1 MSLDYVINDFNGD
14 DIIINRAC
22 VSPIHDDFQ
31 LLHHGE
37 NLFYSELLIFFIPT
51 CIKLGHPSC
60 KIKNFKSR
68 GGTCMDYGLVYF
80 KIQ

>member
-1 MSLDYVINDFNGD
+1 VINDFNGD

-31 LLHHGE
+31 QLHHGE
-37 NLFYSELLIFFIPT
+37 NLFYSEQLIFLIPT

-68 GGTCMDYGLVYF
+68 FCIVEVHVWTMVRLWLGIF
-80 KIQ
+80 